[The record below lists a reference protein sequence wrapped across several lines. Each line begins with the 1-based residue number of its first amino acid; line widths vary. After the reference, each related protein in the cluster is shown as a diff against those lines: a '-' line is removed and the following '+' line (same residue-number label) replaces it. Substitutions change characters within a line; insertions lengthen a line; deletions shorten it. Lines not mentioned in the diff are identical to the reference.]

1 MKKHIYAAII
11 FVCSL
16 TFDLVT
22 KYFAVAHIALHERI
36 DVAGSFVQ
44 FTLTY
49 NRGGL
54 FGIMQG
60 YQSFFLILSILV
72 LALLILF
79 YIFEKNKTYLFCNS
93 IALIIGGAIGNV
105 MDRISG
111 RVGVVDFITIG
122 SDSFYRWPTFNIA
135 DAVIVVGAFLLIIV
149 YYQDEKMRK
158 LQKKSDQ

>member
-1 MKKHIYAAII
+1 MKKHIYAAIFFI
-11 FVCSL
+11 CSL
-16 TFDLVT
+16 SLDLIT
-22 KYFAVAHIALHERI
+22 KYYAVTHIPLHERI
-36 DVAGSFVQ
+36 DIAGSFIQ

-60 YQSFFLILSILV
+60 YQSFFLILSLIV

-93 IALIIGGAIGNV
+93 IALIVGGAVGNI

-111 RVGVVDFITIG
+111 REGVVDFISIG

-135 DAVIVVGAFLLIIV
+135 DAVIVIGAFLLIIV
-149 YYQDEKMRK
+149 YYQDEKMKR
-158 LQKKSDQ
+158 LQKKAD